1 MSAGYFVVTETTKWC
16 GEKRKAGDVIYIN
29 HPILLNL
36 LNEDKDKFR
45 KITDNKTV
53 IALDSQ
59 AIPFIFKKN
68 MSIRDKEYKKSDFI
82 FFTYKT
88 QARSLKKFLRQATND
103 EYREYLLK
111 LVGINL
117 EDGEI

>member
-1 MSAGYFVVTETTKWC
+1 
-16 GEKRKAGDVIYIN
+16 
-29 HPILLNL
+29 
-36 LNEDKDKFR
+36 
-45 KITDNKTV
+45 
-53 IALDSQ
+53 
-59 AIPFIFKKN
+59 